1 MGETGNHEGFQARSN
16 EIYNHLKTEIEVHQ
30 YQNLKLWIT
39 GYSRG
44 GGISNVLSH
53 QILSSEEIDIAQ
65 EDMYVYT
72 FEAPRGLIEEN
83 AVAYPNV
90 HNVVNN
96 ADLVAY
102 VAPEQ
107 YGLYRCGV
115 DQEIYTAQTNL
126 SRLLYD
132 LDKDI
137 VLPTFTPTANYANE
151 KECIQWMLNEITKE
165 LDTSDP
171 DNAAA
176 TAHTRAD
183 FVNNYQSGIQY
194 MMGLFF
200 SLNSSTT
207 NKLMTKFSELEQVG
221 MFMLLGDD
229 GVYNFIKPVLV
240 EDNVQFDD
248 AELKTNCAVLTK
260 FLRNNI
266 TLLLG
271 ILADPNG
278 ADSLKRIIYMHAP
291 ANPSRNGGAFFYSI

>member
-207 NKLMTKFSELEQVG
+207 NKLMTKFSELDQVG

-229 GVYNFIKPVLV
+229 GVYNFIRPVLV

-291 ANPSRNGGAFFYSI
+291 EAEYVLLKALKIN